1 MNTNKENSCSGGCC
15 GGGGGNGNGGGSGG
29 GETETSRLTWAILAA
44 SALLW
49 AFAYTLPPDSAA
61 RTALYLVAYGLAGWQ
76 PLGAALRNIARGEIF
91 DENFLMAIATVG
103 AVAIGEYPEA
113 VAVLLFYQVGEA
125 FQDAAV
131 RRSRQS
137 IRELVDLRSDTARVV
152 RNGAPM
158 ETAPDA
164 VAVGEMIVVNPGERV
179 PLDGEVAEGRS
190 ALDLSALT
198 GESLPRDAVPG
209 NEVLAG
215 SVNLTGVLRLR
226 VTRPYEQSTVA
237 RILALVQDAAARK
250 ARTEALITRFARV
263 YTPAV
268 IALSAAVMVLGTLI
282 TGEAFSV
289 WLYRGLIFLVASCPC
304 ALLISIP
311 LGFFGG
317 IGGASR
323 QGVLVKGGNYLEALA
338 RVRTMVFDK
347 TGTLTTGRFVVDRVT
362 PLAGLPAGEVLE
374 LAAHAE
380 MHSSHPLAKSLVTAY
395 GTPRIERVSEVREE
409 AGLGVAARVDGR
421 RVCVGNA
428 ALLQREGAAAD
439 DLGLKAKNP
448 NLKTDKGLWV
458 AVEGRCAGHI
468 ALSDAVRPEAARA
481 LDELKAL
488 GISRLAMLTG
498 DAEAPARAVA
508 EAVGIQEV
516 HAGLLPEGKVEQ
528 MRRERG
534 RLPKGGLLAYVGDGI
549 NDAPVLTESDVGIA
563 MGALGSDSAIE
574 AADVVIMTD
583 DLTRLGAAV
592 RQARATRAVVMQNIV
607 FALGFKAVV
616 LVASVAGYASMWG
629 AVFADVGVALLATLN
644 AMRLIR
650 SKPG

>member
-1 MNTNKENSCSGGCC
+1 MNTHPTNTCCETCSGEGA
-15 GGGGGNGNGGGSGG
+15 
-29 GETETSRLTWAILAA
+29 TSRLAWTTLAA
-44 SALLW
+44 SAVLW
-49 AFAYTLPPDSAA
+49 GLAYTLPSGGAA
-61 RTALYLVAYGLAGWQ
+61 QIALYLVAYALAGWA
-76 PLGAALRNIARGEIF
+76 PLGAAVRNIARGEIF
-91 DENFLMAIATVG
+91 DENFLMAVATVG

-137 IRELVDLRSDTARVV
+137 IRDLVDLRSDTARVIRDGIPAEV
-152 RNGAPM
+152 
-158 ETAPDA
+158 APDT
-164 VAVGEMIVVNPGERV
+164 VAVGETLVVNPGERV
-179 PLDGEVAEGRS
+179 PLDGEVAEGQS

-263 YTPAV
+263 YTPLV
-268 IALSAAVMVLGTLI
+268 IALSVTVMVLGTLI

-362 PLAGLPAGEVLE
+362 PFADFSAAEVLE
-374 LAAHAE
+374 QAAYAE

-395 GTPRIERVSEVREE
+395 GAPRIERVSDVREE
-409 AGLGVAARVDGR
+409 AGLGVTARVDDR
-421 RVCVGNA
+421 RVCVGTV
-428 ALLQREGAAAD
+428 ALLQREGVAHPLPAID
-439 DLGLKAKNP
+439 HQP
-448 NLKTDKGLWV
+448 IKGLWV
-458 AVEGRCAGHI
+458 AIDGRCAGHI
-468 ALSDAVRPEAARA
+468 AVSDAIRPEAALA
-481 LDELKAL
+481 LAELKTL
-488 GISRLAMLTG
+488 GVTRLTMLTG

-508 EAVGIQEV
+508 DAVGIKDI
-516 HAGLLPEGKVEQ
+516 HAELLPDGKVAQ
-528 MRRERG
+528 MQCERA

-549 NDAPVLTESDVGIA
+549 NDAPVLTASDVGIA

-583 DLTRLGAAV
+583 DLTRLGAAL
-592 RQARATRAVVMQNIV
+592 RQARATRAIVMQNIV
-607 FALGFKAVV
+607 FALGIKAFV
-616 LVASVAGYASMWG
+616 LSASVAGYASMWG

-650 SKPG
+650 TPR